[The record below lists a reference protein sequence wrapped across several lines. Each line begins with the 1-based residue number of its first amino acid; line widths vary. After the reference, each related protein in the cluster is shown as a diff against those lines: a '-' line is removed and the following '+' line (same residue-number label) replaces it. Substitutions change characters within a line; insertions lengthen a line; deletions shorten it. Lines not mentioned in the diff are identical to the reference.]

1 MLQLLQRF
9 EEVSATDEPLEDT
22 PDEEDDLATRLQSLD
37 LGMWREPF
45 HRSATAE
52 LWIKDTADFQTIWET
67 LNEEERSRFMGL
79 VQDKDGIGTHQLL
92 VDAGA
97 TSPPWWKDDGDE
109 HRTQRPRMITVD
121 PVLIKRAGTLTGPPL
136 LYNVLALL

>member
-1 MLQLLQRF
+1 
-9 EEVSATDEPLEDT
+9 
-22 PDEEDDLATRLQSLD
+22 
-37 LGMWREPF
+37 
-45 HRSATAE
+45 
-52 LWIKDTADFQTIWET
+52 
-67 LNEEERSRFMGL
+67 MGL

-97 TSPPWWKDDGDE
+97 TSPPWWKNDGDE

-121 PVLIKRAGTLTGPPL
+121 PVLVERAGTLTGPPL